1 RLKFISG
8 LENVLFHPNTRKV
21 FKERSQLHKIMA
33 DNTWF
38 FGESF
43 TLSVNDKSLTEVL
56 RVHLEKQGID
66 IPVDEKVTRIDG
78 SVGIVD
84 LMLTRSIGK
93 NYPDE
98 REHIIIEL
106 KAPKVNIGQSEIEQV
121 KSYAYAVAED
131 SRFNGLKTKWN
142 FWVISNELT
151 TYALRELKQK
161 NLPEGAIYQAEEM
174 TIWIKT
180 WSQLIQENKHRL
192 GFLQNQLNISY
203 DREDGLQ
210 FLKQKYAEYT
220 EGVVFENE
228 SQDEYI
234 D

>member
-1 RLKFISG
+1 
-8 LENVLFHPNTRKV
+8 
-21 FKERSQLHKIMA
+21 MA

-43 TLSVNDKSLTEVL
+43 TLSVSDKSLTEVL
-56 RVHLEKQGID
+56 RIHLKHQGIN
-66 IPVDEKVTRIDG
+66 IPVDEKVTRING
-78 SVGIVD
+78 SIGIVD

-131 SRFNGLKTKWN
+131 PRFVDLKTKWN
-142 FWVISNELT
+142 FWVISNDLT
-151 TYALRELKQK
+151 PYARRELKQL
-161 NLPEGAIYQAEEM
+161 NLPEGAIYQAEEI

-192 GFLQNQLNISY
+192 GFLRDQLNISY

-210 FLKQKYAEYT
+210 FLKKKYAEYT

-228 SQDEYI
+228 PVNANAE
-234 D
+234 